1 MKVVLLIKQPPFS
14 VTHVYMFMIYT
25 VSSNARVILGHT

>member
-25 VSSNARVILGHT
+25 VSSKIPA